1 MAMVAEFRDELTTTE
16 KLDVLEE
23 LEGKQSSD
31 SPTLCLES
39 DPPDGGRL
47 AWATAFGS

>member
-1 MAMVAEFRDELTTTE
+1 MAQAEFRDELTTNE

-23 LEGKQSSD
+23 LGRKQSSD
-31 SPTLCLES
+31 SPTLCSEY

-47 AWATAFGS
+47 AWATALGS